1 MTRRKGKSTKQKIS
15 PDFAARLG
23 RLGSQEK
30 VHAIVL
36 LRTRDTDAST
46 SKRPSRDEREAR
58 IQATIKS
65 AEQALSDIDDILAR
79 FDGRRSADS
88 PDALGSIPV
97 ETTKA
102 GIKALA
108 SSRWVKAILED
119 QEIHLI
125 Q

>member
-1 MTRRKGKSTKQKIS
+1 MTRKKVNSGKQKIS
-15 PDFAARLG
+15 PDFAARLD

-36 LRTRDTDAST
+36 LRIRDSNASA
-46 SKRPSRDEREAR
+46 SKRPSRGEREAR
-58 IQATIKS
+58 MEAIVKS
-65 AEQALSDIDDILAR
+65 AEKSLSKIDDILAR
-79 FDGRRSADS
+79 FDGRRLADS